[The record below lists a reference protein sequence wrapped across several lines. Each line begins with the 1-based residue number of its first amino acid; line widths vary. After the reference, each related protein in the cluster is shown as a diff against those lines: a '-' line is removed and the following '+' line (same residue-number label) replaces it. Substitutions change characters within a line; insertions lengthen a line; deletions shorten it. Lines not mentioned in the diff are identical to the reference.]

1 LTRLRFLPVAVA
13 LCGRLL
19 VGGAEEEA
27 WEEEAWEEEAE
38 EACEE
43 EAEEAGEEFSCAV
56 TVAPFRFLDE
66 VTLISGSCACG

>member
-27 WEEEAWEEEAE
+27 WEEEAED
-38 EACEE
+38 
-43 EAEEAGEEFSCAV
+43 AGEEFSCAV

-66 VTLISGSCACG
+66 VTLISGPCACG

>member
-1 LTRLRFLPVAVA
+1 MPVAVA

-19 VGGAEEEA
+19 VGGA
-27 WEEEAWEEEAE
+27 EEEAWEEEAE

-66 VTLISGSCACG
+66 VTLISESCACG

>member
-27 WEEEAWEEEAE
+27 WEEEAEEAWE
-38 EACEE
+38 G
-43 EAEEAGEEFSCAV
+43 EAEDAGEEFSCAV

-66 VTLISGSCACG
+66 VTLISGPCACG

>member
-1 LTRLRFLPVAVA
+1 MPVAVA

-27 WEEEAWEEEAE
+27 WEEEAEEAWEEEAE
-38 EACEE
+38 D
-43 EAEEAGEEFSCAV
+43 AGEEFSCAV

-66 VTLISGSCACG
+66 VTLISGPCACG

>member
-27 WEEEAWEEEAE
+27 WEEEAEEAW
-38 EACEE
+38 EE
-43 EAEEAGEEFSCAV
+43 EAEEAGEEFSCAI

>member
-27 WEEEAWEEEAE
+27 WEEEAEEAW
-38 EACEE
+38 EE

-66 VTLISGSCACG
+66 VTLISGPCACG

>member
-1 LTRLRFLPVAVA
+1 MPVAVA

-27 WEEEAWEEEAE
+27 CEEEAD

-43 EAEEAGEEFSCAV
+43 EVEEAGEEFSCAV

>member
-27 WEEEAWEEEAE
+27 WEEEAEEAWEEEAE
-38 EACEE
+38 G
-43 EAEEAGEEFSCAV
+43 AGEEFSCAV

-66 VTLISGSCACG
+66 VTLISGPCACG

>member
-1 LTRLRFLPVAVA
+1 MA

-27 WEEEAWEEEAE
+27 W
-38 EACEE
+38 EE

-66 VTLISGSCACG
+66 VTLISGPCACG

>member
-27 WEEEAWEEEAE
+27 WEEEAEEAW
-38 EACEE
+38 EE

>member
-19 VGGAEEEA
+19 VGGA
-27 WEEEAWEEEAE
+27 EEEAWEEEAE

>member
-27 WEEEAWEEEAE
+27 WEEEAEEAWEEEAE
-38 EACEE
+38 D
-43 EAEEAGEEFSCAV
+43 AGEEFSCAV

-66 VTLISGSCACG
+66 VTLISGPCACG

>member
-27 WEEEAWEEEAE
+27 WEEEAEQAWEGEAE
-38 EACEE
+38 D
-43 EAEEAGEEFSCAV
+43 AGEEFSCAV

-66 VTLISGSCACG
+66 VTLISGPCACG